1 MMMGG
6 TLLLTGYGCFL
17 IISRRKEPEVT
28 VKKGVPQEKE
38 NQSKNMKDVKVKSEP
53 IEYWPVSSIEDEGLK
68 KEDSTVRKRRS

>member
-6 TLLLTGYGCFL
+6 TLLITGYGCVL
-17 IISRRKEPEVT
+17 IVSRWEKPKVA
-28 VKKGVPQEKE
+28 VKKEVPQEKE

-53 IEYWPVSSIEDEGLK
+53 IEYWPVKFVEDESSK